1 MSIKEI
7 WLILTFCLF
16 IVIAC
21 YSFCKIVGD
30 GQKLY
35 RALAG
40 FIWLALCGA
49 WIGLLA
55 YLVIT
60 L

>member
-7 WLILTFCLF
+7 WLILTFFLL

-21 YSFCKIVGD
+21 YGFDKIVGN
-30 GQKLY
+30 GQKAY
-35 RALAG
+35 RVLAG
-40 FIWLALCGA
+40 FIWLVLCGA

-55 YLVIT
+55 YLIMT